1 MKKNKLITMK
11 IVILLLFLVGLAV
24 TSASSIIIINHHQ
37 KSKVFTPITAKV
49 VEHKKKEN
57 GLKAIVIEYN
67 INEKYYRITSKNYS
81 KKPAKVDEEINIK
94 YNPENPGDMIWI
106 DNNNN
111 KKYLSSGLILLVG
124 SILMFVVFNFVD
136 KKKNKSTK
144 KKEVKLSETIE
155 LPIQKEVVTEIVDL
169 PIEKKEEQTR
179 TIEVEENVITV
190 ESPTVNDSKVTLDE
204 EEITIESK
212 KEEPIVNVEIVEV
225 DPKVEP
231 ILPKIEQPKIRIP
244 HQHEAEPPKEANTS
258 NILDMTIAMPALN
271 KEELTLELPII
282 KKDQ

>member
-1 MKKNKLITMK
+1 MKKNKLITIK

-111 KKYLSSGLILLVG
+111 KKYLSSGLILLFG

-144 KKEVKLSETIE
+144 KKEVKLSDTIE

-169 PIEKKEEQTR
+169 PMEKKEEQTH

>member
-1 MKKNKLITMK
+1 MKKNKLITIK

-169 PIEKKEEQTR
+169 PIEKKEEQTH

-225 DPKVEP
+225 EPKVEP